1 MPPQFNPDFVG
12 MPPPHPPPSSN
23 LLNAAGGGY
32 AGPNITP
39 LPQQIPNNAPAP
51 VPNQLFNPNP
61 IFPQISRI
69 GAEAGGGGIA
79 LGAGEVF
86 PNLN

>member
-12 MPPPHPPPSSN
+12 MPPPHPPPPSN

-39 LPQQIPNNAPAP
+39 LP
-51 VPNQLFNPNP
+51 
-61 IFPQISRI
+61 
-69 GAEAGGGGIA
+69 
-79 LGAGEVF
+79 
-86 PNLN
+86 